1 MIAVY
6 IAICLVCF
14 LGVSAYAAN
23 TGIQSSIFDRDD
35 RSGDSSTFS
44 PSTYTD
50 IPEVLNNEISDLD
63 SPIIL
68 LERGTIV
75 MAGNL
80 EDAPPLRASSSGDQ
94 QIGYSISVSSS
105 IGDHLLVPSE
115 YSEKSFSLDANGN
128 LIGVRS
134 STFSCYIGQYIVRFP
149 VYGQPQY
156 RLTSGTSYAWQ
167 DIDIEYLSTSNV
179 EVIGAHV
186 NYWSDQFKVLISVA
200 TLCFVLILAFRRH

>member
-6 IAICLVCF
+6 VAICLVCF

-23 TGIQSSIFDRDD
+23 TGIQSSVSDRDD
-35 RSGDSSTFS
+35 RADDSFTSR
-44 PSTYTD
+44 PSTHTD
-50 IPEVLNNEISDLD
+50 LSEVLNSEISDLD
-63 SPIIL
+63 SPVIL
-68 LERGTIV
+68 LEHGTVV
-75 MAGNL
+75 MASDI
-80 EDAPPLRASSSGDQ
+80 EAAPSLRASSSGDQ

-105 IGDHLLVPSE
+105 IGDELLVPSE
-115 YSEKSFSLDANGN
+115 YSEKSFSLDSDGN

-134 STFSCYIGQYIVRFP
+134 STFSCYIGQYTVRFP

-156 RLTSGTSYAWQ
+156 RLTSGTTYTWQ
-167 DIDIEYLSTSNV
+167 DIDLQFVSTSNV